1 MYSYNPYY
9 EKYLAHYGVLGMK
22 WGVRK
27 DKKRAKSNKTNTKK
41 KPLIPLVNE
50 GSTVARDILSGAKK
64 GIRLASA
71 VGSLALSVLGGM
83 RLVSALKKMSEVP
96 TPVLST
102 PLNKIFVEDIDVEKI
117 FTETIDSG
125 TKDIEVKSIEDS
137 FKEITYN
144 DGWGNTYK

>member
-50 GSTVARDILSGAKK
+50 GSTVAKDILSGAKK

-83 RLVSALKKMSEVP
+83 RLVSALKKNERSP
-96 TPVLST
+96 
-102 PLNKIFVEDIDVEKI
+102 N
-117 FTETIDSG
+117 SG
-125 TKDIEVKSIEDS
+125 SKYAVK
-137 FKEITYN
+137 
-144 DGWGNTYK
+144 